1 MRFWI
6 EVVLAVVT
14 AALLLLT
21 LISREW
27 IEKVFG
33 VEPDASS
40 GALEWG
46 IVVALAVATVA
57 FSLMARAESTPALS
71 SRPERSTSVP
81 IGVRDGN

>member
-1 MRFWI
+1 MLRKARVRFWI
-6 EVVLAVVT
+6 EVVLPVVT

-57 FSLMARAESTPALS
+57 FSLMARAESKRGA
-71 SRPERSTSVP
+71 V
-81 IGVRDGN
+81 IKA